1 MSIQQSDI
9 DQQKQDFLTA
19 LTDSVKEEK
28 YIEDSTS
35 GETKKIITI
44 NYKKLWYK
52 LQNISSPYFGEYA
65 YQLEEFVNLAA
76 DAYNNMSNERADVLS
91 EQLLRKIRSHY
102 FGIDAKSS
110 ETILDQH
117 NNMKNLVHLL
127 NKSEITKKYVV
138 KDEMAK
144 AGIAGFLGGKEPE

>member
-1 MSIQQSDI
+1 MTFQQSDI

-28 YIEDSTS
+28 WIEDQNTHES
-35 GETKKIITI
+35 KKVITI

-65 YQLEEFVNLAA
+65 YHLEEFVNLAA
-76 DAYNNMSNERADVLS
+76 DAYNNMSDERADVLS

-110 ETILDQH
+110 ETILDAH